1 MAYNP
6 GVTDRSGELMAQ
18 GIGQLGQSIAG
29 GIQQYGA
36 RKEKEQ
42 NILTEARGRGRAL
55 RNTIKGLET
64 LNIVPAGMSD
74 DLTKAEETMAPRNFL
89 AYVNEASDK
98 IGGLITAG
106 SQAQQIRAKQQ
117 ADRAQQERMARAQ
130 QEMAQINAPGQSRVQ
145 DQIAMGATFEQL
157 SSAPQAF
164 QATAGPGV
172 NEKVQRVMA
181 SPNIPLN
188 EKDSV
193 IRALIAQDAAGKPAK
208 PQNLGFQ
215 EQAFMAEA
223 EAQEAAK
230 GAPLTAKERSA
241 IYQSIMRKT
250 NPAGDPEEKART
262 EMLAKELPLTGERGD
277 VAMRLLPSI
286 NSLNKKMDE
295 GVKTG
300 KLESFK
306 TDVLGIAR
314 SLGIPVDEAALGKS
328 ESSRAQYG
336 SFLLQAIAQ
345 TKGAVT
351 ERENT
356 LFAAMG
362 PQFGKSNAAN
372 EELLKLLKVQMEQD
386 IELGNI
392 YRNGMR
398 KNTPFSTIVAEQQ
411 EARAKYAKKYD
422 NMLTTVEAKFGQTA
436 SVALPPG
443 WSYDPSK

>member
-1 MAYNP
+1 MPMYNP

-42 NILTEARGRGRAL
+42 NLLSEARGRGRAL
-55 RNTIKGLET
+55 RNTIKGLES
-64 LNIVPAGMSD
+64 LNILPAGMSD

-106 SQAQQIRAKQQ
+106 SQAQQVRAKQE

-145 DQIAMGATFEQL
+145 DQIGANATFEQL
-157 SSAPQAF
+157 STDPRAF
-164 QATAGPGV
+164 QATAGPGI
-172 NEKVQRVMA
+172 NEKIQRVMA
-181 SPNIPLN
+181 SPNIPLDQ
-188 EKDSV
+188 KDSF
-193 IRALIAQDAAGKPAK
+193 IRALIAQDEAGKPAK
-208 PQNLGFQ
+208 PQNLGFN
-215 EQAFMAEA
+215 EQAVAAEIA
-223 EAQEAAK
+223 
-230 GAPLTAKERSA
+230 
-241 IYQSIMRKT
+241 
-250 NPAGDPEEKART
+250 ART
-262 EMLAKELPLTGERGD
+262 EQLGRPLTKAETSDAFRVVSQRSNLNPDPEVAARVGMLAKELPLTGERGD

-286 NSLNKKMDE
+286 NSLNKKMEE

-336 SFLLQAIAQ
+336 SFLLQAITQ

-362 PQFGKSNAAN
+362 PQFEKSNAAN

-398 KNTPFSTIVAEQQ
+398 KNTSFSTIVAEQQ
-411 EARAKYAKKYD
+411 DARAKYAKKYD
-422 NMLTTVEAKFGQTA
+422 AMLSEVESKFGVTLDNQVNA
-436 SVALPPG
+436 ILAP
-443 WSYDPSK
+443 

>member
-230 GAPLTAKERSA
+230 GVPLTAKERSA
-241 IYQSIMRKT
+241 IYQGIMRKT
-250 NPAGDPEEKART
+250 NPSGDPAEQARIG
-262 EMLAKELPLTGERGD
+262 MLAKELPLTGERAD
-277 VAMRLLPSI
+277 AAMRVLPSV
-286 NSLNKKMDE
+286 NSLAKKLAE
-295 GVKTG
+295 GLKTG
-300 KLESFK
+300 KLEKFK
-306 TDVLGIAR
+306 ADAVGFAR
-314 SLGIPVDEAALGKS
+314 SLGIEVDEAAPGKA
-328 ESSRAQYG
+328 EAAQAQFG
-336 SFLLQAIAQ
+336 QFLIQALAG

-372 EELLKLLKVQMEQD
+372 EELLKLLKVQLDQD
-386 IELGNI
+386 IKLGNV
-392 YRNGMR
+392 YRNG
-398 KNTPFSTIVAEQQ
+398 VAKGDKLSSITDEQQ
-411 EARAKYAKKYD
+411 RVREEFAKKYEVLLA
-422 NMLTTVEAKFGQTA
+422 NAERAY
-436 SVALPPG
+436 VALPPG

>member
-1 MAYNP
+1 MPMYNP

-42 NILTEARGRGRAL
+42 NLLSEARGRGRAL
-55 RNTIKGLET
+55 RNTIKGLES
-64 LNIVPAGMSD
+64 LNILPAGMSD

-106 SQAQQIRAKQQ
+106 SQAQQVRAKQE

-145 DQIAMGATFEQL
+145 DQIGANATLEQL
-157 SSAPQAF
+157 STDPRAF
-164 QATAGPGV
+164 QATAGPGI
-172 NEKVQRVMA
+172 NEKIQRVMA
-181 SPNIPLN
+181 SPNIPLDQ
-188 EKDSV
+188 KDSF
-193 IRALIAQDAAGKPAK
+193 IRALIAQDEAGKPAN
-208 PQNLGFQ
+208 PQNLGCN
-215 EQAFMAEA
+215 EQAVAAEIA
-223 EAQEAAK
+223 
-230 GAPLTAKERSA
+230 
-241 IYQSIMRKT
+241 
-250 NPAGDPEEKART
+250 ART
-262 EMLAKELPLTGERGD
+262 EQLGRPLTKAETSDAFRVVSQRSNLNPDPEVAARVGMLAKELPLTGERGD

-286 NSLNKKMDE
+286 NSLNKKMEE

-336 SFLLQAIAQ
+336 SFLLQAITQ

-362 PQFGKSNAAN
+362 PQFEKSNAAN

-398 KNTPFSTIVAEQQ
+398 KNTSFSTIVAEQQ
-411 EARAKYAKKYD
+411 DARAKYAKKYD
-422 NMLTTVEAKFGQTA
+422 AMLSEVESKFGVTLDNQVNA
-436 SVALPPG
+436 ILAP
-443 WSYDPSK
+443 